1 VSRALVVRRNAGP
14 SPKTRS
20 LNRKNYDQKRMA
32 FFARRQNPAL
42 VLAEN
47 CLEVFGKGQIS
58 QFAHLDFVGVFT
70 VS

>member
-1 VSRALVVRRNAGP
+1 
-14 SPKTRS
+14 
-20 LNRKNYDQKRMA
+20 MA